1 MTASACSEGGYSI
14 AGREG
19 ALTETNEMV
28 NIELAKLIK
37 ALDAVLVPHRRYD
50 PPSHPVLSLPSW
62 GVDEEG
68 TKDAYMD
75 EFFGVTS
82 DGRIPFNGKDIVDIC
97 ATRSFWEVCHKNI
110 IVRRQSG
117 HRDTVDAV
125 ADEKVR
131 VRGTTWAVSG
141 GAPRQ

>member
-1 MTASACSEGGYSI
+1 MTASAFSEGGYSI

-19 ALTETNEMV
+19 ALTETNEMI

-37 ALDAVLVPHRRYD
+37 ALDAVFVLYRRYD
-50 PPSHPVLSLPSW
+50 LLSHPFLSLPSW

-82 DGRIPFNGKDIVDIC
+82 DGRIPFNGKDIVDI
-97 ATRSFWEVCHKNI
+97 
-110 IVRRQSG
+110 
-117 HRDTVDAV
+117 
-125 ADEKVR
+125 
-131 VRGTTWAVSG
+131 
-141 GAPRQ
+141 